1 MKRGRFY
8 QAIDGRLPRGFTSEE
23 TATDAGRILR
33 ASRRGLPR
41 LLRGGRNRSL
51 LPRRRTGGS
60 FARYFAGAPFFPD
73 FL

>member
-41 LLRGGRNRSL
+41 LLRGGRSGPPFLGEGPADLSL
-51 LPRRRTGGS
+51 V
-60 FARYFAGAPFFPD
+60 YFAGAPFFPD
-73 FL
+73 L